1 MTGTRTLDDTCILVA
16 GQGGDGSLTV
26 MTVLG
31 ELLGRRGYHLYKA
44 RNVASRIK
52 GGIAAAQM
60 RASVKSRGCMGD
72 AIDLIVA
79 FDPEVVA
86 NFGPKMAADG
96 VVVFDA
102 SDGPLDRSSLA
113 DTVRVIEIPFGR
125 YSVRDLRRDLFK
137 NSMSFGVVSKLLN
150 INRDEAETS
159 LRHTLRRLPDRV
171 LQPNVDSFYEG
182 RKFAEVELA
191 AGKGSPWQL
200 DRVDRERQLM
210 ITGNEALAFG
220 FMVAGGRFFCGYPI
234 TPATEILE
242 WLQKH
247 LPAQGGVAMQ
257 AEDELA
263 AVNIGLGAAM
273 TGTRTMVATSSPG
286 FSLMQEGITHA
297 GSAEIP
303 LVIANSQR
311 SGPSTGMP
319 TKPEQGDLDMMVFGG
334 NGEFPRVV
342 LAPGTPS
349 DCFEIGALATNLAQR
364 MQGPVMVA
372 VDQAVA
378 QDARSVPAF
387 DLASVSQDNGARL
400 SAADIENME
409 TYRRYE
415 QTPSGVSPW
424 SIPGTPGGMSLVTGN
439 ERNEWGLV
447 TTAPEKR
454 REMMDKRAAK
464 IDAIRD
470 DLPKG
475 ITGGDQSAR
484 IGLVG
489 CGMQSGLIAEATE
502 RLNAD
507 GYIAQFLQMRTVWP
521 VLNETADFIRKC
533 DVVYLVE
540 QNSEGQLT
548 RILNGVGAFGNIIP
562 VLKYDGVPCRCA
574 DLVRQ
579 IKNAQAETEK
589 GDAA

>member
-1 MTGTRTLDDTCILVA
+1 MTDARILDDTCILVG

-31 ELLGRRGYHLYKA
+31 EVLGRRGYHLYKA

-72 AIDLIVA
+72 QIDLIVA
-79 FDPEVVA
+79 FDQEVVS
-86 NFGPKMAADG
+86 NFGARMAPDG

-102 SDGPLDRSSLA
+102 SDGPLDRAALA
-113 DTVRVIEIPFGR
+113 GTVRVIEIPFGR

-137 NSMSFGVVSKLLN
+137 NSMSFGVVSKLFS
-150 INRDEAETS
+150 IDRDEAEDS

-171 LQPNVDSFYEG
+171 LQPNIDSFNEG
-182 RKFAEVELA
+182 RKFAETELA
-191 AGKGSPWQL
+191 ADDGAVWQL
-200 DRVDRERQLM
+200 DRVSREPQVM

-220 FMVAGGRFFCGYPI
+220 FMAAGGRFFCGYPI

-242 WLQKH
+242 WLQEH

-273 TGTRTMVATSSPG
+273 TGVRTMVATSSPG
-286 FSLMQEGITHA
+286 FSLMQEGISHA

-319 TKPEQGDLDMMVFGG
+319 TKPEQSDLDMMLFGG

-387 DLASVSQDNGARL
+387 DLASVTQDNGARL
-400 SAADIENME
+400 SAGDLQNME

-415 QTPSGVSPW
+415 LSPSGISPW

-447 TTAPEKR
+447 TTVPEKR

-464 IDAIRD
+464 TDAIRR
-470 DLPKG
+470 DLPLG
-475 ITGGDQSAR
+475 ISGGNDSAR
-484 IGLVG
+484 IGLLG
-489 CGMQSGLIAEATE
+489 CGMQSGLIAEAAE

-507 GYIAQFLQMRTVWP
+507 GCATKYLQMRTVWP
-521 VLNETADFIRKC
+521 VLDETAEFIRKC

-548 RILNGVGAFGNIIP
+548 RILNGVGTFGNIVP
-562 VLKYDGVPCRCA
+562 VLKYDGVPFRCA
-574 DLVRQ
+574 DLVRH
-579 IKNAQAETEK
+579 IRGATADAKI